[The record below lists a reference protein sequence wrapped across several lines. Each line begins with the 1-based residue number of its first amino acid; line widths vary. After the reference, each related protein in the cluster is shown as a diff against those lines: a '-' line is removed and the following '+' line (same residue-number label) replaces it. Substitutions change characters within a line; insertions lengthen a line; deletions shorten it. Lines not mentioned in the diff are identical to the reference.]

1 MREIIRK
8 SIRKGGD
15 RINVVSN
22 VNAVVASNTG
32 RCGEHIE
39 ISRRQRVRVV
49 QRDGHTVVTE
59 ENDEEE
65 PRDG

>member
-1 MREIIRK
+1 MPKIVRR

-15 RINVVSN
+15 RINVVSD
-22 VNAVVASNTG
+22 VNTVVASNTG
-32 RCGEHIE
+32 QRNEHVG

-65 PRDG
+65 RRDG